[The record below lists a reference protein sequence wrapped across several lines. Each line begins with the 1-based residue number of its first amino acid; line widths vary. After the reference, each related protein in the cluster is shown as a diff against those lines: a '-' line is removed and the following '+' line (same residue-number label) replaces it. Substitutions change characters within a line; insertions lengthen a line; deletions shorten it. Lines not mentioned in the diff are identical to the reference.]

1 MKTSTLTDH
10 HAEAMG
16 PSAVSAATIA
26 AADGALFR
34 KIAWRIVPLLFACY
48 VFNYLDRTNVGYA
61 QLQMKDQLGFAD
73 TVFGLGAGIFF
84 VGYALFEIPSNLW
97 MARIG
102 VRTTLLRI
110 MGLWGLASAAMVWVT
125 TPAQFYVLRFL
136 IGVFEAGFAPGVL
149 FYLTLWFPSA
159 RRAQVTA
166 LFFMGYSAAPIVAG
180 PVAGLT
186 MTYLNGVWS
195 MQGWQWLFLLEGLP
209 SVALGLAAYIWLAN
223 TPAQAGWLSAA
234 EKLRVQQVL
243 DADHAAH
250 GLAQRESM
258 AGALRDG
265 RVWLLGLM
273 SFLVILGIYAL
284 SFWQPTLMKSMG
296 LTVLEIGIYSVIPA
310 AVGIIATLVVGRHSD
325 HTGERRWHFALS
337 AVTGAMGLALTTL
350 AMRDA
355 GFALAC
361 LSLAA
366 AGISSAF
373 AILWAVPGQ
382 LLSRNAA
389 AAGIAL
395 ITTVGGC
402 AGVVA
407 PTMVGYIKTA
417 TGGFSL
423 SLYLLSGA
431 LVLAALLMLLVLPK
445 NTLRPHLAQAWV

>member
-1 MKTSTLTDH
+1 MTNPTLTSRPALTD
-10 HAEAMG
+10 
-16 PSAVSAATIA
+16 
-26 AADGALFR
+26 DDALFR
-34 KIAWRIVPLLFACY
+34 KITWRLIPLLFACY

-73 TVFGLGAGIFF
+73 AVFGLGAGIFF
-84 VGYALFEIPSNLW
+84 IGYALFEIPSNLW
-97 MARIG
+97 MARVG

-110 MGLWGLASAAMVWVT
+110 MGLWGLASAAMMFVT
-125 TPAQFYVLRFL
+125 TPTQFYVLRFL

-149 FYLTLWFPSA
+149 FYLTLWFPSQ

-180 PVAGLT
+180 PVAGVT
-186 MTYLNGVWS
+186 MTYMDGFLS
-195 MQGWQWLFLLEGLP
+195 LQGWQWLFLLEGLP
-209 SVALGLAAYIWLAN
+209 SVGLGVLAYF
-223 TPAQAGWLSAA
+223 WLSNVPSQASWLSSA

-243 DADHAAH
+243 EAEHVANGA
-250 GLAQRESM
+250 GLRETS
-258 AGALRDG
+258 GSALRDG

-296 LTVLEIGIYSVIPA
+296 LTVLEIGFYSVVPA
-310 AVGIIATLVVGRHSD
+310 VVGIVATVLIGRHSD
-325 HTGERRWHFALS
+325 RHGERRWHFALTATLGAIGLS
-337 AVTGAMGLALTTL
+337 LTPLFMHNAVLAV
-350 AMRDA
+350 
-355 GFALAC
+355 AC

-373 AILWAVPGQ
+373 AILWTIPGAF
-382 LLSRNAA
+382 LSKNGA

-407 PTMVGYIKTA
+407 PVMVGYIKTA
-417 TGGFSL
+417 TGGFTL

-431 LVLAALLMLLVLPK
+431 LVLSALLMLLALPRSA
-445 NTLRPHLAQAWV
+445 LGRGDLVRAGA